1 MNDDEVEHEEVMEDQ
16 DNGTEKVE
24 VNTVISV
31 KEDDESAS
39 KKRAREVEENE
50 EIESDP
56 KKQKV

>member
-24 VNTVISV
+24 VNTVIAV